1 MRKRQAA
8 LRAVMAGTTAV
19 AASTVAA
26 AAPGGSALAT
36 DGTVTYQCKIFNKTF
51 TYAAEIKASGPPSPA
66 GVGDTARIEA
76 DFSPLPAVAPLDI
89 ESWSTS
95 VKLLASGSQ
104 TGSYDMTGGQRKG
117 PVPKGEKLPIG
128 ELSADVPLSTGG
140 TVKFRPGKLVITATS
155 FGISVDINCTPKGKA
170 AVIYQ
175 LKVRGESAP
184 VTLLADPVTVAPG
197 TPITLKGSGWKKG
210 PVAIHL
216 CDAAGKACSGEN
228 LDDVTASIDDAGDLL
243 GSATVKA
250 GTADGTYKLKVI
262 RDRTAKLVTI
272 QVKTEVAPVDPCEGQ
287 EADKCTTQDVTVT
300 VTGGPLT
307 LAKEQGEVVLTPVTL
322 DGTNKTATGALRAV
336 TIADARGASTGWTL
350 VGTLT
355 DFTGQAGAVIAAG
368 NLSWTPRCGAQAGST
383 PVITGSPGAL
393 GEGGALLCS
402 TADSTAGPVGG
413 TYEAGADLSLNV
425 PAATAAG
432 EYDAILTLT
441 LS

>member
-1 MRKRQAA
+1 MMKRQAA
-8 LRAVMAGTTAV
+8 LRAVMAGATAV
-19 AASTVAA
+19 AAPAVAAMTVAGEPA
-26 AAPGGSALAT
+26 FAT
-36 DGTVTYQCKIFNKTF
+36 DGTVTYQCKIFNKAF
-51 TYAAEIKASGPPSPA
+51 TYSARIKASGPPSPA

-89 ESWSTS
+89 ETWSTS
-95 VKLLASGSQ
+95 VKLLASGAQ
-104 TGSYDMTGGQRKG
+104 TGSYDMTGGQKKG
-117 PVPKGEKLPIG
+117 PVPKGQKLPIG
-128 ELSADVPLSTGG
+128 EVSADVPLSAGG
-140 TVKFRPGKLVITATS
+140 TVKFKPGKLVITATS
-155 FGISVDINCTPKGKA
+155 FGISVDIDCAPKKT
-170 AVIYQ
+170 AVIYT

-197 TPITLKGSGWKKG
+197 TPIALKGSGWKKG
-210 PVAIHL
+210 PVEVHL
-216 CDAAGKACSGEN
+216 CDAQGKACSGEN
-228 LDDVTASIDDAGDLL
+228 LENVTASIDDAGDLL
-243 GSATVKA
+243 GSATVKQ

-262 RDRTAKLVTI
+262 RDRTTKFVAI
-272 QVKTEVAPVDPCEGQ
+272 QVKAAAAPVDPCAGKEPDQ
-287 EADKCTTQDVTVT
+287 CTTQDVNVT

-307 LAKEQGEVVLTPVTL
+307 LSKEQGEVTLTAVTL

-355 DFTGQAGAVIAAG
+355 DFTGQAGATIAAG
-368 NLSWTPRCGAQAGST
+368 NLTWTPRCGAQPGST
-383 PVITGSPGAL
+383 PVVTGSPGAL

-402 TADSTAGPVGG
+402 TTDSTTGPVGG

-425 PAATAAG
+425 PAATATG

>member
-1 MRKRQAA
+1 MKRQAA
-8 LRAVMAGTTAV
+8 LRAVMAGATAV
-19 AASTVAA
+19 AAAAVAGEPA
-26 AAPGGSALAT
+26 IAT
-36 DGTVTYQCKIFNKTF
+36 DGTVTYQCKIFNDTF
-51 TYAAEIKASGPPSPA
+51 TYVAEIKASGPPSPA

-89 ESWSTS
+89 ERWSTS

-104 TGSYDMTGGQRKG
+104 TGSYDMTGGQHKG
-117 PVPKGEKLPIG
+117 PVRKGQKLPIG
-128 ELSADVPLSTGG
+128 EVSADVPLSAGG
-140 TVKFRPGKLVITATS
+140 TVKFKPGKLVITATS
-155 FGISVDINCTPKGKA
+155 FGLSVDINCAPKKT
-170 AVIYQ
+170 AVIYS
-175 LKVRGESAP
+175 LKVRGQSAP

-210 PVAIHL
+210 PVEVHL
-216 CDAAGKACSGEN
+216 CDAQGKDCTGER
-228 LDDVTASIDDAGDLL
+228 LTDVTASIDDAGDLL
-243 GSATVKA
+243 GSATVAA
-250 GTADGTYKLKVI
+250 GTADGGYKLKVV
-262 RDRTAKLVTI
+262 RDRTAKYVAI
-272 QVKTEVAPVDPCEGQ
+272 QVKSAEVPVDPCAGKEPDQ
-287 EADKCTTQDVTVT
+287 CTTQDVNVT

-350 VGTLT
+350 IGTLT
-355 DFTGQAGAVIAAG
+355 DFTGQAGASIAAG
-368 NLSWTPRCGAQAGST
+368 NLTWTPRCAAQAGST
-383 PVITGSPGAL
+383 PVVAGSPGAL

-402 TADSTAGPVGG
+402 TADSTAGPIGG